1 MKNWI
6 HLQVRNYKP
15 KCESCG
21 VIQYCGTMVSSIRL
35 CRSVMEQKIIKEAMK
50 KLFDIISITPHK
62 NSTEGVSVVF
72 KLDKDYY
79 LADQADTFD
88 YGWETMIF
96 KCDKEGNV
104 DSWMELYTDRTEKAL
119 LDCIN
124 EFAEEYFQD
133 NLKQYI
139 G

>member
-1 MKNWI
+1 MKSWI
-6 HLQVRNYKP
+6 QLQVRNYKP
-15 KCESCG
+15 ICESCG
-21 VIQYCGTMVSSIRL
+21 VSQYCGTMVSSTRL
-35 CRSVMEQKIIKEAMK
+35 CRSKMEQEIIKEAMK

-62 NSTEGVSVVF
+62 NSTEGVSVVI
-72 KLDKDYY
+72 KLGKDYY
-79 LADQADTFD
+79 LADQANTFD
-88 YGWETMIF
+88 CGWETMIF

-104 DSWMELYTDRTEKAL
+104 DSWLELYTDRTDKSI

-133 NLKQYI
+133 SLKKYI

>member
-6 HLQVRNYKP
+6 LLQIHNYEP

-50 KLFDIISITPHK
+50 KLFDIINIAPHK
-62 NSTEGVSVVF
+62 NGTEGVSVVF

-79 LADQADTFD
+79 LADQANTFD
-88 YGWETMIF
+88 FGWETMIF
-96 KCDKEGNV
+96 KCGKEGNV
-104 DSWMELYTDRTEKAL
+104 DNWMELYTDRTDKPILE
-119 LDCIN
+119 CIN
-124 EFAEEYFQD
+124 EFTEEVFKREF
-133 NLKQYI
+133 KQCI

>member
-1 MKNWI
+1 MK
-6 HLQVRNYKP
+6 
-15 KCESCG
+15 
-21 VIQYCGTMVSSIRL
+21 
-35 CRSVMEQKIIKEAMK
+35 QKIIKKAMK
-50 KLFDIISITPHK
+50 KLFDIIDIVPHK
-62 NSTEGVSVVF
+62 NSTEGVSVIF
-72 KLDKDYY
+72 KLGKDYY

-88 YGWETMIF
+88 CGWETMIF

-104 DSWMELYTDRTEKAL
+104 DSWIELYTDRTDKPI

-133 NLKQYI
+133 ELRQYI